1 MSIRLQ
7 KIHTLCRKF
16 IKNLIYKWEKVWY
29 NEKNEPKKGGKS
41 MRLDKFIVESGIAS
55 RSEITKV
62 AKNGGITV
70 NGQIV
75 RRPSGHIDPTKDS
88 VTYLGRQVIWRE
100 FTYVMLNKP
109 DGYVSATD
117 DLLNPTV
124 LTLLPEELQKI
135 GLFPCGR
142 LDKNTLGLMLLTNNG
157 PLSHK
162 LLSPKNHVAK
172 KYHFTVK
179 FPISSDDV
187 EALESGVDIGGY
199 TTAPCK
205 VVMTAEKEGFIT
217 LTEGKYHQIKLM
229 AEAVHN
235 QITFLERVTFGPI
248 ALDTS
253 LERGQW
259 RYLTP
264 EEENALESNGK
275 KIAENE

>member
-1 MSIRLQ
+1 
-7 KIHTLCRKF
+7 
-16 IKNLIYKWEKVWY
+16 
-29 NEKNEPKKGGKS
+29 
-41 MRLDKFIVESGIAS
+41 MRLDKFIVESGLAS

-62 AKNGGITV
+62 AKNGGVTV

-75 RRPSGHIDPTKDS
+75 RRASGHIDPTSDT
-88 VTYLGRQVIWRE
+88 VTYLGREVIWRE

-142 LDKNTLGLMLLTNNG
+142 LDKNTLGLMILTNNG

-162 LLSPKNHVAK
+162 LLAPKNHVSK
-172 KYHFTVK
+172 KYRFTVK
-179 FPISSDDV
+179 FPISEDDRV
-187 EALESGVDIGGY
+187 QLEAGVDIGGY
-199 TTAPCK
+199 TTAPCQ
-205 VVMTAEKEGFIT
+205 VEMTDEKNGYIT
-217 LTEGKYHQIKLM
+217 LTEGKYHQIKIM

-235 QITFLERVTFGPI
+235 QITHLERVSFGPVT
-248 ALDTS
+248 LDES

-259 RYLTP
+259 RYLT
-264 EEENALESNGK
+264 EDEQEALENHGK
-275 KIAENE
+275 II